1 MKIKIYKNFVFD
13 LYGTLVDIRTNEENP
28 YLWKRISELYTSLG
42 APYDSGELKKS
53 YKQAV
58 NEAVELVQKKGEK
71 SFGREFIGEPDLT
84 AVFRQLYQ
92 VKGASCSPKQAA
104 MTAHFFRILSRQ
116 KLQVYNGVKETLQRL
131 RENGCGV
138 YLLSNAQHDFTWPDM
153 ELMGLADYFDGILI
167 SSEEGCK
174 KPSPVFFDRLL
185 ERYSL
190 KAEDCLMMGNDVN
203 ADIAG
208 GRAVGMDTLYI
219 HTETSPPFIE
229 KPAADYTVMDGDWN
243 KAAKI
248 LLTAAGQ
255 CKKGFNGKV

>member
-1 MKIKIYKNFVFD
+1 MKIKSYKNFIFD

-42 APYDSGELKKS
+42 APYSPGELKKS

-58 NEAVELVQKKGEK
+58 NEAAEHVQKKGEK
-71 SFGREFIGEPDLT
+71 IFGKEFLGEPDLT

-92 VKGASCSPKQAA
+92 VKGASCDPKQAA
-104 MTAHFFRILSRQ
+104 MTANFFRILSRQ

-131 RENGCGV
+131 RDNGRGV
-138 YLLSNAQHDFTWPDM
+138 YLLSNAQRDFTRPDM
-153 ELMGLADYFDGILI
+153 ELVGLTDCFDGILI

-174 KPSPVFFDRLL
+174 KPSPVFFCRLL
-185 ERYSL
+185 ERYGL
-190 KAEDCLMMGNDVN
+190 KPDTCLMMGNDVN

-208 GRAVGMDTLYI
+208 ARGVLMDTLYI

-243 KAAKI
+243 KAAEI

-255 CKKGFNGKV
+255 